1 MKNRKPIDPPTT
13 SVPPEDEPA
22 TGQTTDTAETA
33 VLRTL
38 TVHEVEQH
46 LLSVDSVDD
55 DTRTDLQP
63 VLEGPGK

>member
-13 SVPPEDEPA
+13 RVPPEDEPPA
-22 TGQTTDTAETA
+22 GQAADSDDTA

-46 LLSVDSVDD
+46 LLNVDD
-55 DTRTDLQP
+55 ETRTDLQP
-63 VLEGPGK
+63 VLETPGT

>member
-1 MKNRKPIDPPTT
+1 MKNRKPIEPAATPAPPK
-13 SVPPEDEPA
+13 DEPA
-22 TGQTTDTAETA
+22 AGQGTDSDETA

-46 LLSVDSVDD
+46 LLGADD

-63 VLEGPGK
+63 VVENPAK